1 MAHNYVSI
9 IKRLDNNTTRKSAVF
24 CCNPES
30 AMVAEE
36 KIYRSIY
43 QSFRLI
49 LLSIYLPIYLY
60 IYVSVFKF
68 SFPSNNHYAS
78 GRGILGSARDLL
90 SWFMSGS
97 KQAPLLLDNRQS
109 THHVVG
115 TVVGLGA

>member
-60 IYVSVFKF
+60 IYMYLYLSSPFHQTTIMLAEGVFW
-68 SFPSNNHYAS
+68 AVL
-78 GRGILGSARDLL
+78 GIY
-90 SWFMSGS
+90 
-97 KQAPLLLDNRQS
+97 
-109 THHVVG
+109 
-115 TVVGLGA
+115 